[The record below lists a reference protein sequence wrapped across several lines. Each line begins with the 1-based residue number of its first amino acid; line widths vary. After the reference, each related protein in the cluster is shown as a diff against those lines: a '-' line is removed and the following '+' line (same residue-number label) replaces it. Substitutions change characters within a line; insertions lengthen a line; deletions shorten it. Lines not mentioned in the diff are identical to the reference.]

1 MQAPHRISNIWA
13 TMDTDKGDLIERS
26 EAYARWTVPAIMP
39 PEGMEG
45 QEQSKGNVPTGARLV
60 NHLANRIVEVLFPI
74 SRPFFTVALTPE
86 AKLELE
92 QELGEEKSGQMQEA
106 VRDSTSRLEEVAIR
120 KLKLTEYRPTAIT
133 AAKHLIVTG
142 NVLLRRMPD
151 GKRVIYPV
159 SRYGVRRDIL
169 GVEREVV
176 LSEKKRFSTFDEAT
190 KDSIREV
197 HPNVKDEDDME
208 LFTLYEKKDKRWKIT
223 QEADG
228 VPLDTESYQNEAD
241 YDLLVLDWSL
251 HPGEHY
257 GRGLV
262 EDYASTFH
270 NIDVCTEALLD
281 LTAITADI
289 KFFVRPGSPL
299 SMDLAAL
306 NAAPRGTYWP
316 GNADDI
322 SVPEMRARGDLAT
335 INELISKWEGE
346 LSQAFLLSSVRDAE
360 RVTAAEIR
368 MIANELESAFGGLYS
383 QLAQSWQQ
391 REAEYAISKVDFE
404 AEIGKDSATFEVLV
418 TTGLE
423 SLSREGQIDNLRLAI
438 GDLQMMEAV
447 PEDLRG
453 AMNPLRFAKFVF
465 TNRSVDL
472 NAFLNTPE
480 EMQANQEAAMA
491 QAGREQSM
499 QGEANVAEHAGKAA
513 VDAQQPK

>member
-1 MQAPHRISNIWA
+1 MEAPHRISNIWA

-45 QEQSKGNVPTGARLV
+45 QEQTKGNVPTGARLV
-60 NHLANRIVEVLFPI
+60 NHLANRIVEVLYPI

-86 AKLELE
+86 AKLEIE
-92 QELGEEKSGQMQEA
+92 QELGEEQSGKMQEV
-106 VRDSTSRLEEVAIR
+106 VRDATSRLEEVAIR
-120 KLKLTEYRPTAIT
+120 KLKLTEYRPVAIL

-142 NVLLRRMPD
+142 NALLRRMPS
-151 GKRVIYPV
+151 GKRVLYPV
-159 SRYGVRRDIL
+159 NRYGVRRDIL
-169 GVEREVV
+169 GMEREVV
-176 LSEKKRFSTFDEAT
+176 LSEKKRFSTFDEAM
-190 KDSIREV
+190 KAHIREV
-197 HPNVKDEDDME
+197 HPQVKDEDDME
-208 LFTLYEKKDKRWKIT
+208 LFTLYEKQGKRWKIT

-228 VPLDTESYQNEAD
+228 VPLKTETYLNEAD

-322 SVPEMRARGDLAT
+322 SVPEMRARGDLGT
-335 INELISKWEGE
+335 INELIGKWEGE
-346 LSQAFLLSSVRDAE
+346 LAQAFLMSNVRDAE

-368 MIANELESAFGGLYS
+368 MLANELESAFGGLYS

-391 REAEYAISKVDFE
+391 REAEYAISQVDF
-404 AEIGKDSATFEVLV
+404 AQEIGKDSAAFEVLV

-423 SLSREGQIDNLRLAI
+423 SLSREGQIDNLRMAI

-447 PEDLRG
+447 PEDIRG

-491 QAGREQSM
+491 EAGRVQSQ

>member
-1 MQAPHRISNIWA
+1 MEAPHRISNIWA

-45 QEQSKGNVPTGARLV
+45 QEQTKGNVPTGARLV
-60 NHLANRIVEVLFPI
+60 NHLANRIVEVLYPI

-86 AKLELE
+86 AKLEIE
-92 QELGEEKSGQMQEA
+92 QELGEDQSGKMQEV
-106 VRDSTSRLEEVAIR
+106 VRDATSRLEEVAIR
-120 KLKLTEYRPTAIT
+120 KLKLTEYRPVAIL

-142 NVLLRRMPD
+142 NALLRRMPS
-151 GKRVIYPV
+151 GKRVLYPV
-159 SRYGVRRDIL
+159 NRYGVRRDIL
-169 GVEREVV
+169 GMEREVV
-176 LSEKKRFSTFDEAT
+176 LSEKKRFSTFDEAM
-190 KDSIREV
+190 KAHIREV
-197 HPNVKDEDDME
+197 HPQVKDEDDME
-208 LFTLYEKKDKRWKIT
+208 LFTLYEKQGKRWKIT

-228 VPLDTESYQNEAD
+228 VPLKTETYLNEAD

-322 SVPEMRARGDLAT
+322 SVPEMRARGDLGT
-335 INELISKWEGE
+335 INELIGKWEGE
-346 LSQAFLLSSVRDAE
+346 LAQAFLDV
-360 RVTAAEIR
+360 
-368 MIANELESAFGGLYS
+368 
-383 QLAQSWQQ
+383 
-391 REAEYAISKVDFE
+391 
-404 AEIGKDSATFEVLV
+404 
-418 TTGLE
+418 
-423 SLSREGQIDNLRLAI
+423 
-438 GDLQMMEAV
+438 
-447 PEDLRG
+447 
-453 AMNPLRFAKFVF
+453 
-465 TNRSVDL
+465 
-472 NAFLNTPE
+472 
-480 EMQANQEAAMA
+480 
-491 QAGREQSM
+491 
-499 QGEANVAEHAGKAA
+499 
-513 VDAQQPK
+513 

>member
-1 MQAPHRISNIWA
+1 MEAPHRISNIWA

-45 QEQSKGNVPTGARLV
+45 QEQTKGNVPTGARLV
-60 NHLANRIVEVLFPI
+60 NHLANRIVEVLYPI

-86 AKLELE
+86 AKLEIE
-92 QELGEEKSGQMQEA
+92 QELGEEQSGKMQEV
-106 VRDSTSRLEEVAIR
+106 VRDATSRLEEVAIR
-120 KLKLTEYRPTAIT
+120 KLKLTEYRPVAIL

-142 NVLLRRMPD
+142 NALLRRMPS
-151 GKRVIYPV
+151 GKRVLYPV
-159 SRYGVRRDIL
+159 NRYGVRRDIL
-169 GVEREVV
+169 GMEREVV
-176 LSEKKRFSTFDEAT
+176 LSEKKRFSTFDEAM
-190 KDSIREV
+190 KAHIREV
-197 HPNVKDEDDME
+197 HPQVKDEDDME
-208 LFTLYEKKDKRWKIT
+208 LFTLYEKQGKRWKIT

-228 VPLDTESYQNEAD
+228 VPLKTETYLNEAD

-322 SVPEMRARGDLAT
+322 SVPEMRARGDLGT
-335 INELISKWEGE
+335 INELIGKWEGE
-346 LSQAFLLSSVRDAE
+346 LAQAFLMSNVRDAE

-368 MIANELESAFGGLYS
+368 MLANELESAFGGLYS

-391 REAEYAISKVDFE
+391 REAEYAISQVDF
-404 AEIGKDSATFEVLV
+404 AQEIGKDSAAFEVLV

-423 SLSREGQIDNLRLAI
+423 SLSREGQIDNLRMAI

-447 PEDLRG
+447 PEDIRG

-491 QAGREQSM
+491 EAGRMQSQ